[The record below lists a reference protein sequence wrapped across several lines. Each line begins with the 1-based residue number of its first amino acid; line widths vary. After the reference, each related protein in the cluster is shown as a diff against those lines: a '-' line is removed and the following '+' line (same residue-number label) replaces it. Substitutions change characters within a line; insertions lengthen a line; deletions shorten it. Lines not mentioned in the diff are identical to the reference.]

1 MLPDSSFLF
10 FHELG
15 RVSKHTERY
24 THVPLLFLLSLSAIA
39 AIQKTV
45 HVYKISESIFCTPL
59 TGTCKPGGGT
69 NFPGGSIYFRK
80 IHSRGTNLKG
90 VQIKR
95 DSATG
100 VTETLTQNTGNHSSL
115 YSCIGL

>member
-45 HVYKISESIFCTPL
+45 HVYKISKSIFYTPL
-59 TGTCKPGGGT
+59 TGTCKPGGGGT
-69 NFPGGSIYFRK
+69 NFSGGSIYFRK
-80 IHSRGTNLKG
+80 SHSRGTNLKG

-95 DSATG
+95 DSAIG
-100 VTETLTQNTGNHSSL
+100 QTETLTQNNR
-115 YSCIGL
+115 